1 MSSPQDNDTKETSPE
16 ELRARLADLTEKAA
30 AKDAIRD
37 YEAAAELYSQAT
49 EIQAKLNGEMAVEN
63 AELLYAYGKA
73 LYNVAVSKSDVL
85 GSKIT
90 SEATTSAQDKSK
102 STATKE
108 GLIKAA
114 ISAATGQ
121 GDLES
126 AAKAQG
132 NNKLFQFSGDENF
145 EASDSEDEEEE
156 GQQPEEE
163 EDDEEE
169 FENAYEVLDLARVL
183 SMRKIEEL
191 EATST
196 DKGKGIAPEVRPIKE
211 RLANIYDLQAEI
223 SLEAEHFHDAVEDL
237 RSALELKEALYPLED
252 PSVAECHY
260 KLSLAL
266 EFASVE
272 RPGGDGEE
280 QESADA
286 TKPTFVNTT
295 MREEAVKHM
304 ETAIESCKLRMAQEE
319 EKIKNGEISE
329 EGEVHAARR
338 KIENVKEIVSDMEQR
353 LADLRR
359 PPISSNEKSQD
370 GNALNGILDE
380 VLGRKPVEQKT
391 RLEEVSQKANDLSSL
406 VRKKKSASGSSS
418 GDRKRPHEDEEADA
432 TDDSAKR
439 TKTEE

>member
-286 TKPTFVNTT
+286 TKPTVVNTT

-353 LADLRR
+353 VSHIRYHDVVALLTPTACRSAS
-359 PPISSNEKSQD
+359 SSNLIE
-370 GNALNGILDE
+370 
-380 VLGRKPVEQKT
+380 
-391 RLEEVSQKANDLSSL
+391 
-406 VRKKKSASGSSS
+406 
-418 GDRKRPHEDEEADA
+418 
-432 TDDSAKR
+432 
-439 TKTEE
+439 

>member
-1 MSSPQDNDTKETSPE
+1 MSSPQDNDTKETSQE

-49 EIQAKLNGEMAVEN
+49 EIQAQLNGEMAVEN
-63 AELLYAYGKA
+63 ADLLYAYGKA

-90 SEATTSAQDKSK
+90 SETTAAQDKSK
-102 STATKE
+102 SAATKE

-114 ISAATGQ
+114 ISAAGSQ

-156 GQQPEEE
+156 GEQQEEE

-183 SMRKIEEL
+183 SLRKIEEL
-191 EATST
+191 EASST
-196 DKGKGIAPEVRPIKE
+196 DKGKGKGIAPEVRPIKE

-223 SLEAEHFHDAVEDL
+223 SLEAEHFNDAVDDL

-272 RPGGDGEE
+272 RPGEGEE
-280 QESADA
+280 QKSADA
-286 TKPTFVNTT
+286 TKPTVVNTA

-353 LADLRR
+353 
-359 PPISSNEKSQD
+359 
-370 GNALNGILDE
+370 
-380 VLGRKPVEQKT
+380 
-391 RLEEVSQKANDLSSL
+391 VSIIPLSL
-406 VRKKKSASGSSS
+406 MV
-418 GDRKRPHEDEEADA
+418 
-432 TDDSAKR
+432 
-439 TKTEE
+439 

>member
-1 MSSPQDNDTKETSPE
+1 MSNKMSSPQDNDTKETSPE

-286 TKPTFVNTT
+286 TKPTVVNTT

-353 LADLRR
+353 VSHIRYHDVVALLTPTACRSAS
-359 PPISSNEKSQD
+359 SSNLIE
-370 GNALNGILDE
+370 
-380 VLGRKPVEQKT
+380 
-391 RLEEVSQKANDLSSL
+391 
-406 VRKKKSASGSSS
+406 
-418 GDRKRPHEDEEADA
+418 
-432 TDDSAKR
+432 
-439 TKTEE
+439 